1 MEADGSVVADSAS
14 LVCVILSLIR
24 RSGLL
29 EGGKWE
35 LSEQVSRMER
45 RRRSELR
52 PMRRR
57 RASVGGTGAE
67 HREFHSMSVGGPQIG
82 GPPYIFKAQI
92 FQKEVVDFCLVSLVI

>member
-1 MEADGSVVADSAS
+1 MEADSSVIADSAS
-14 LVCVILSLIR
+14 LVCIILSLIR
-24 RSGLL
+24 RSSLL

-35 LSEQVSRMER
+35 LSEQVSCMECR
-45 RRRSELR
+45 RSSELR
-52 PMRRR
+52 SMWRGS
-57 RASVGGTGAE
+57 ASVGGTGAE

>member
-1 MEADGSVVADSAS
+1 MEADGSVIADSAS
-14 LVCVILSLIR
+14 LVCIILSLIR

-29 EGGKWE
+29 EGKWE
-35 LSEQVSRMER
+35 LSEQVSCMECR
-45 RRRSELR
+45 RSSELRSMRRRS
-52 PMRRR
+52 
-57 RASVGGTGAE
+57 AGVGGTGAE